1 MHTPIN
7 PFKQAMRARRAQ
19 IGLWV
24 GLADAYVAELLA
36 TAGFDWLLLDAEHG
50 PNDIRSLLAQLQAV
64 QAYAS
69 HPIVRVPVGD
79 VALIKRV
86 LDIGA
91 QTVLVPMVDT
101 PEQADLMA
109 RAMHYPQPD
118 DPDGL
123 KGIRGMAGARGSRW
137 GLYPRYVHEANAQAC
152 LLVQA
157 ETVLA
162 MDHLDAI
169 AATPGVDGVFIGP
182 ADLSASMGHPGNPNH
197 PAVQAAIADAIQRIL
212 KAGKAPGILSTDE
225 AQAQHWLDAGAR
237 FVAVGLDTVMLAN
250 AARQLRQRFA
260 GAAPVPTVTGY

>member
-1 MHTPIN
+1 MQTPIN
-7 PFKQAMRARRAQ
+7 PFKLAMREKRAQ

-24 GLADAYVAELLA
+24 GMADAYVAELLA

-50 PNDIRSLLAQLQAV
+50 PNDIRSLLAQLQAIHGS
-64 QAYAS
+64 AS

-79 VALIKRV
+79 VALIKQV

-101 PEQADLMA
+101 PEQAALMA

-118 DPDGL
+118 DPEGVA
-123 KGIRGMAGARGSRW
+123 GIRGMAGARGSRW

-157 ETVLA
+157 ESVLA
-162 MDHLDAI
+162 MDNLDAI

-182 ADLSASMGHPGNPNH
+182 ADLSASMGHPGDFNH
-197 PAVQAAIADAIQRIL
+197 PAVKAAIEDGIQCIL
-212 KAGKAPGILSTDE
+212 RAGKAPGILSLDPT
-225 AQAQHWLDAGAR
+225 QAQHWLDAGAR
-237 FVAVGLDTVMLAN
+237 FVSVGMDTVMLAN

-260 GAAPVPTVTGY
+260 GSVPVPTVTAY

>member
-1 MHTPIN
+1 MHTPTN
-7 PFKQAMRARRAQ
+7 PFKQAMREQRAQ

-50 PNDIRSLLAQLQAV
+50 PNDIRTLLAQLQAV
-64 QAYAS
+64 QAYPS

-101 PEQADLMA
+101 AEQADLMA

-162 MDHLDAI
+162 MDNLDAI

-197 PAVQAAIADAIQRIL
+197 PAVKAAIEDGVRRIL
-212 KAGKAPGILSTDE
+212 KAGKAPGILSLDE
-225 AQAQHWLDAGAR
+225 SQAQHWLDKGAR
-237 FVAVGLDTVMLAN
+237 FVAVGMDTVMLAN

-260 GAAPVPTVTGY
+260 GAAPVPVVTGY

>member
-1 MHTPIN
+1 MHTPTN
-7 PFKQAMRARRAQ
+7 PFKLALREQRAQ

-50 PNDIRSLLAQLQAV
+50 PNDIRSLLAQLQAIHG
-64 QAYAS
+64 YAS

-79 VALIKRV
+79 VALIKQV

-101 PEQADLMA
+101 PEQAALMA

-118 DPDGL
+118 DPDGVA
-123 KGIRGMAGARGSRW
+123 GIRGMAGARGSRW

-157 ETVLA
+157 ETVRA
-162 MDHLDAI
+162 MDQLDAI

-182 ADLSASMGHPGNPNH
+182 ADLSASMGHPGNPGH
-197 PAVQAAIADAIQRIL
+197 PQVQAAIADGIQRIL
-212 KAGKAPGILSTDE
+212 QAGKAPGILSTDE
-225 AQAQHWLDAGAR
+225 TQAQHWLDAGAR
-237 FVAVGLDTVMLAN
+237 FVAVGLDTVLLAN

-260 GAAPVPTVTGY
+260 GAAPVPSPTGY

>member
-1 MHTPIN
+1 MQTPIN
-7 PFKQAMRARRAQ
+7 PFKLAMREKRAQ

-24 GLADAYVAELLA
+24 GMADAYVAELLA

-50 PNDIRSLLAQLQAV
+50 PNDIRSLLAQLQAIHG
-64 QAYAS
+64 YAS

-79 VALIKRV
+79 VALIKQV

-101 PEQADLMA
+101 PEQAALMA

-118 DPDGL
+118 DPDGVA
-123 KGIRGMAGARGSRW
+123 GIRGMAGARGSRW

-157 ETVLA
+157 ESVLA
-162 MDHLDAI
+162 MDNLDAI

-182 ADLSASMGHPGNPNH
+182 ADLSATR
-197 PAVQAAIADAIQRIL
+197 AT
-212 KAGKAPGILSTDE
+212 STTR
-225 AQAQHWLDAGAR
+225 L
-237 FVAVGLDTVMLAN
+237 
-250 AARQLRQRFA
+250 
-260 GAAPVPTVTGY
+260 